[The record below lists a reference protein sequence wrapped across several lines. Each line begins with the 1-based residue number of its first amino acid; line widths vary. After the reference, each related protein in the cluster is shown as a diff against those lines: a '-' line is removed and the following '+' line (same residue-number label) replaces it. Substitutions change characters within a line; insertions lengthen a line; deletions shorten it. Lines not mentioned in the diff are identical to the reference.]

1 MFELIYSIFFLVLI
15 VEVVVFLFL
24 TLPTPKGWKG
34 KVVNFLNTNHS
45 VQYVRKVHLGF
56 CVIAALFL
64 WDSLSNTSKFMDNK
78 MQAKAGDSIAAGR
91 PLFMKN

>member
-15 VEVVVFLFL
+15 AEVVIFLFL

-45 VQYVRKVHLGF
+45 VQYLRKVHLGF

-64 WDSLSNTSKFMDNK
+64 WDSLSNTAKFKDNRE
-78 MQAKAGDSIAAGR
+78 QARAGDSIAACIS
-91 PLFMKN
+91 LFIKN